1 MNSVAARRGLCL
13 ILILEKRGLM
23 GRRGQQDFVELRERI
38 LAGGGEEH
46 VSGEENFFLK

>member
-1 MNSVAARRGLCL
+1 MNSVPARRGLCL
-13 ILILEKRGLM
+13 ILNLEKRGLM
-23 GRRGQQDFVELRERI
+23 GSRGEHNFVERRERI